1 MFSTNWCP
9 ILSLDCGWED
19 SLLFFAVTQWFEIM
33 HLDELAKIGILWV
46 SSICPLYESDVYDC
60 HFLFMKSFPITLS
73 GAATDQEPGCR
84 QEPFHKCWRW
94 AWGLTESFPWPESA
108 MPGMSAGIRFPSVL
122 MEDIINF
129 SQNSF
134 WVWTWLQDFFFLSQ
148 CSTSFSSHSLNGAV
162 PPGEIYL
169 PSLVNEAFK
178 NCNP

>member
-1 MFSTNWCP
+1 MFNTNWCP

-46 SSICPLYESDVYDC
+46 SSMCPLYESDVYDC

-73 GAATDQEPGCR
+73 GAATD

-122 MEDIINF
+122 MEDITNF

-134 WVWTWLQDFFFLSQ
+134 WVWTWLQDFFFFHNAALLSAA
-148 CSTSFSSHSLNGAV
+148 THWMGLSLQV
-162 PPGEIYL
+162 KSICL
-169 PSLVNEAFK
+169 P
-178 NCNP
+178 